1 MTPVWKTSSPASP
14 CCGTGFDYAGKHELL
29 AQLESKIGEAKF
41 WDNPEAAQQTVGEL
55 KNIKWIVDAIDQ
67 FTRRLDDITV
77 LLEMA
82 REEND
87 QATFDEVGQ
96 ELEKITHDLSRL
108 ELQGLLNGEYDHL
121 NCFFSIQA
129 GAGGTESCDWA
140 EMLLRMY
147 LRYFQQEGYVAEE
160 ISRKDGDEA
169 GIQSITLLVK
179 GPYPYGYF
187 SCEMGVHR
195 LVRISPFDSNH
206 RRHTSFAAVDVV
218 PEIAG
223 DIDIQIKDE
232 DLRVDTY
239 RSGGAGGQNVNKV
252 SSAVRL
258 THLPTG
264 IVVACQNE
272 RSQHQNRHTAMNIL
286 KAKLL
291 RLEEQ
296 KRDQELA
303 NLVGDKGEIAWGRQI
318 RSYVLQPYQLVKD
331 HRTNVETGNTQAVL
345 DGEIREFIEAYLRHR
360 AKSRKN
366 TSAKKNV

>member
-1 MTPVWKTSSPASP
+1 VV
-14 CCGTGFDYAGKHELL
+14 E
-29 AQLESKIGEAKF
+29 
-41 WDNPEAAQQTVGEL
+41 EL
-55 KNIKWIVDAIDQ
+55 KSIKWVVDSLDEITA
-67 FTRRLDDITV
+67 RLDDVIV
-77 LLEMA
+77 LYSLA

-87 QATFDEVGQ
+87 EKSLEEVGQ
-96 ELEKITHDLSRL
+96 EIKSLDKLLSKL
-108 ELQGLLNGEYDHL
+108 ELQGLLNGPYDPL

-147 LRYFQQEGYVAEE
+147 LRYFQREGYTAEE

-179 GPYPYGYF
+179 GGPYPYGYL

-218 PEIAG
+218 PEFAE

-272 RSQHQNRHTAMNIL
+272 RSQHQNRRVAMNIL
-286 KAKLL
+286 KGKLF
-291 RLEEQ
+291 RLEQQ
-296 KRDQELA
+296 KRDKELA
-303 NLVGDKGEIAWGRQI
+303 DLVGDKGEIAWGRQI
-318 RSYVLQPYQLVKD
+318 RSYVLHPYQLVKD
-331 HRTNVETGNTQAVL
+331 HRTDMETGNTQAFL
-345 DGEIREFIEAYLRHR
+345 DGEIQPFIEAYLRYR
-360 AKSRKN
+360 TKNRKG
-366 TSAKKNV
+366 

>member
-1 MTPVWKTSSPASP
+1 LEDKISQP
-14 CCGTGFDYAGKHELL
+14 GFWNNSET
-29 AQLESKIGEAKF
+29 
-41 WDNPEAAQQTVGEL
+41 AQQIVGEL
-55 KNIKWIVDAIDQ
+55 KLTKGIVESLDN
-67 FTRRLDDITV
+67 FNSRLDDLSV
-77 LLEMA
+77 LLELA
-82 REEND
+82 REEDNE
-87 QATFDEVGQ
+87 AAYGEVQKEIESLHG
-96 ELEKITHDLSRL
+96 DVSRL
-108 ELQGLLNGEYDHL
+108 ELQGLLGGEYDQL
-121 NCFFSIQA
+121 NCYFSIQA

-147 LRYFQQEGYVAEE
+147 LRYFQRAGYSVEE
-160 ISRKDGDEA
+160 VSRKEGDEA

-179 GPYPYGYF
+179 NGPYPYGYL

-195 LVRISPFDSNH
+195 LVRISPFDSNA

-218 PEIAG
+218 PEFAD

-272 RSQHQNRHTAMNIL
+272 RSQHQNRRMAMSIL
-286 KAKLL
+286 KGKLF
-291 RLEEQ
+291 RLEQQ

-303 NLVGDKGEIAWGRQI
+303 SLVGDKGEIAWGHQI
-318 RSYVLQPYQLVKD
+318 RSYVLHPYQMVKD
-331 HRTNVETGNTQAVL
+331 HRTEHETSNTQGVL
-345 DGEIREFIEAYLRHR
+345 DGQIQEFIDAYLRER
-360 AKSRKN
+360 AKKRQNGEK
-366 TSAKKNV
+366 

>member
-1 MTPVWKTSSPASP
+1 
-14 CCGTGFDYAGKHELL
+14 
-29 AQLESKIGEAKF
+29 
-41 WDNPEAAQQTVGEL
+41 
-55 KNIKWIVDAIDQ
+55 
-67 FTRRLDDITV
+67 
-77 LLEMA
+77 MA

-87 QATFDEVGQ
+87 PATFDEVGQ
-96 ELEKITHDLSRL
+96 ELQNITTDLSRL
-108 ELQGLLNGEYDHL
+108 ELQGLLNGDYDHL

-147 LRYFQQEGYVAEE
+147 LRYFQREGYEAEE
-160 ISRKDGDEA
+160 LSRKDGDEA

-179 GPYPYGYF
+179 GPYPYGYL

-218 PEIAG
+218 PEFS
-223 DIDIQIKDE
+223 DEIDVQIKDE

-272 RSQHQNRHTAMNIL
+272 RSQHQNRRMAMSIL
-286 KAKLL
+286 KGKLF
-291 RLEEQ
+291 RLEQQ

-331 HRTNVETGNTQAVL
+331 HRTEQETGNTQAVL
-345 DGEIREFIEAYLRHR
+345 DGDIHEFIEAYLRLR
-360 AKSRKN
+360 ARNRKN
-366 TSAKKNV
+366 VPMKKSS

>member
-1 MTPVWKTSSPASP
+1 V
-14 CCGTGFDYAGKHELL
+14 
-29 AQLESKIGEAKF
+29 
-41 WDNPEAAQQTVGEL
+41 
-55 KNIKWIVDAIDQ
+55 
-67 FTRRLDDITV
+67 TV

-96 ELEKITHDLSRL
+96 ELEKITNDLSRL

-147 LRYFQQEGYVAEE
+147 LRYFQREGYEVEE

-179 GPYPYGYF
+179 GPYPYGYL

-218 PEIAG
+218 PEVAD

-252 SSAVRL
+252 SSAIRL

-272 RSQHQNRHTAMNIL
+272 RSQHQNRRTAMSIL
-286 KAKLL
+286 KAKLF

-331 HRTNVETGNTQAVL
+331 HRTEHETGNTQAVL
-345 DGEIREFIEAYLRHR
+345 DGEIREFIEAYMGLR
-360 AKSRKN
+360 AKNRQKD
-366 TSAKKNV
+366 SAK

>member
-1 MTPVWKTSSPASP
+1 MIRTSNNSRPARTR
-14 CCGTGFDYAGKHELL
+14 CGTVFDYEGKKNRLSE
-29 AQLESKIGEAKF
+29 LESKLSQPGF
-41 WDNPEAAQQTVGEL
+41 WDNAETAQQVVAEL
-55 KNIKWIVDAIDQ
+55 KSVKWIVDSLEQ
-67 FTRRLDDITV
+67 FSSRLDDLDV
-77 LLEMA
+77 LLELA

-87 QATFDEVGQ
+87 EASYAEVGKEIESLNTQ
-96 ELEKITHDLSRL
+96 LSKL
-108 ELQGLLNGEYDHL
+108 ELQGLLNGDYDQL
-121 NCFFSIQA
+121 NCYFSIQA

-140 EMLLRMY
+140 EMLCRMY
-147 LRYFQQEGYVAEE
+147 LRYFQRAGYDVEE
-160 ISRKDGDEA
+160 VSRKEGEEA
-169 GIQSITLLVK
+169 GIQSITILVK
-179 GPYPYGYF
+179 GGPYPYGYM

-218 PEIAG
+218 PEFAD

-272 RSQHQNRHTAMNIL
+272 RSQHQNRRMAMSIL
-286 KAKLL
+286 KGKLF
-291 RLEEQ
+291 RLEQQ

-303 NLVGDKGEIAWGRQI
+303 SLVGEKGEIAWGHQI
-318 RSYVLQPYQLVKD
+318 RSYVLHPYQMVKD
-331 HRTNVETGNTQAVL
+331 HRTDHETSNTQGVL
-345 DGEIREFIEAYLRHR
+345 DGEIQDFIEAYLRER
-360 AKSRKN
+360 AKKRQNSQ
-366 TSAKKNV
+366 KK

>member
-1 MTPVWKTSSPASP
+1 
-14 CCGTGFDYAGKHELL
+14 L
-29 AQLESKIGEAKF
+29 
-41 WDNPEAAQQTVGEL
+41 
-55 KNIKWIVDAIDQ
+55 DQ
-67 FTRRLDDITV
+67 FTAKLDDVTV

-82 REEND
+82 LEEND

-96 ELEKITHDLSRL
+96 ELQKITADLAKL
-108 ELQGLLNGEYDHL
+108 ELQGLLNGEYDQL

-147 LRYFQQEGYVAEE
+147 LRYFQREGYTAEE
-160 ISRKDGDEA
+160 LSRKDGDEA
-169 GIQSITLLVK
+169 GIQSITLLIK
-179 GPYPYGYF
+179 GPYPYGYL

-218 PEIAG
+218 PEFAD

-272 RSQHQNRHTAMNIL
+272 RSQHQNRHMAMSIL
-286 KAKLL
+286 KGKLF
-291 RLEEQ
+291 RLEQQ

-303 NLVGDKGEIAWGRQI
+303 SLVGDKGEIAWGRQI

-331 HRTNVETGNTQAVL
+331 HRTEHETGNTQAVL
-345 DGEIREFIEAYLRHR
+345 DGEISEFIEAYLRLR
-360 AKSRKN
+360 AKNRQQ
-366 TSAKKNV
+366 TPKKPS